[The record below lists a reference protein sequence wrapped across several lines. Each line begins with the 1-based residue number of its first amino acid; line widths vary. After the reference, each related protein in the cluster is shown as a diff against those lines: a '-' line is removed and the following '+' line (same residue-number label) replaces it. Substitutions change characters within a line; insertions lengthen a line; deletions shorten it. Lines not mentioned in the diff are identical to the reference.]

1 MAASQNAR
9 LQINYKLMDGTL
21 INVYAENQTELETLL
36 TSVADLSTLIRATQ
50 VALSPESATPAGNM
64 AYMKQALG
72 AEEISSDKQC
82 KHGHMA
88 LKTGTSAKGP
98 WKAWMCGAPKG
109 ATDKCEPI
117 WIR

>member
-64 AYMKQALG
+64 AYMKQTLG
-72 AEEISSDKQC
+72 AEEISADKQC
-82 KHGHMA
+82 RHGAMSF
-88 LKTGTSAKGP
+88 KSGTGAKGP
-98 WKAWMCGAPKG
+98 WKGWFCPSPKG
-109 ATDKCEPI
+109 TPDQCQPVF
-117 WIR
+117 IR